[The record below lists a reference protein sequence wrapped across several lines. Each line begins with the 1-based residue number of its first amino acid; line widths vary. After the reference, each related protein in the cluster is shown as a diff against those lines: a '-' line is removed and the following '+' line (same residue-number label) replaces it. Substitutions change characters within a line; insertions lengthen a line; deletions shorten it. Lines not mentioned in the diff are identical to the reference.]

1 MDPQAEQRVLATLYD
16 RLFDAIS
23 YNPQGG
29 STIDRSNTRLMM
41 AKNFV
46 LDPADFANAAS
57 PLNPGPNADYTKA
70 KAFSDLA
77 DPLPDLSAVEWISA
91 PNPLSGTYPTIVNG
105 ANATSKPDPEQQK
118 KYNAAYGYLNVTT
131 KIQNYDGSFTES
143 VGPSPIAQTYNDNQ
157 SAYINAVGGF
167 RIAQNGYDLSN
178 PADQRAFNAVAP
190 GLQNTVDQAWN
201 KWNRE
206 GKANVEQAQ
215 NAMAS
220 SINDAVSAA
229 ITQAQQLV
237 SPGHMQA
244 ALPGGNPWLLSYGQ
258 PVNWMD
264 PKLKGSML
272 TLRSSYL
279 NKDASSEATS
289 YSAGGGFSYGL
300 WSASG
305 NYGHGDETQNFH
317 MDASDF
323 ELNAE
328 LVQVRIMRPW
338 YNPLLFTMNGWNV
351 KGYGRN
357 DISNKAMPWV
367 ATTFVF
373 ARNVTIKSN
382 FTSQDQSHFAS
393 HDTATTSVGWGPF
406 SVSGSYSHSQS
417 KDKFQ
422 SKLDAGTLSLP
433 GLQVIAFV
441 CSRTPPSP
449 PA

>member
-1 MDPQAEQRVLATLYD
+1 MDPKAEQRVLATLYD

-29 STIDRSNTRLMM
+29 STIDRNNTRLVM
-41 AKNFV
+41 AKSFV
-46 LDPADFANAAS
+46 LNPADFANAAS
-57 PLNPGPNADYTKA
+57 PLNPGANADYAKA
-70 KAFSDLA
+70 KAFSDLV
-77 DPLPDLSAVEWISA
+77 DPLPDLSAVEWVGTGRT
-91 PNPLSGTYPTIVNG
+91 LSGAYPELVDG
-105 ANATSKPDPEQQK
+105 ANATTKPDPEQQK
-118 KYNAAYGYLNVTT
+118 KYDAAYKYLNVTT
-131 KIQNYDGSFTES
+131 KIKNYDGSFTES
-143 VGPSPIAQTYNDNQ
+143 VGPSQIAQTYNDNQ
-157 SAYINAVGGF
+157 SAYTNAVGGF

-201 KWNRE
+201 KRNRE

-229 ITQAQQLV
+229 IGQAQQLV
-237 SPGHMQA
+237 SPSHMQA
-244 ALPGGNPWLLSYGQ
+244 ALPGGNPWLLSYGE

-264 PKLKGSML
+264 PKLKGATL

-279 NKDASSEATS
+279 NKDESSEATS

-305 NYGHGDETQNFH
+305 DYGHGEETRNSH

-323 ELNAE
+323 NLTAE
-328 LVQVRIMRPW
+328 LIQVRIMRPW
-338 YNPLLFTMNGWNV
+338 YNPLLFTMNDWNI
-351 KGYGRN
+351 KGYGKG
-357 DISNKAMPWV
+357 DISKKVMPWV
-367 ATTFVF
+367 ATSFVL
-373 ARNVTIKSN
+373 ARNVAIKSN
-382 FTSQDQSHFAS
+382 FTIEDKSHFESQDKA
-393 HDTATTSVGWGPF
+393 TASVGWGPF
-406 SVSGSYSHSQS
+406 SVSGSYSHSQT

-422 SKLDAGTLSLP
+422 SKFDGGTLSLP
-433 GLQVIAFV
+433 GLQVLAFV

-449 PA
+449 PS

>member
-279 NKDASSEATS
+279 NKDASS
-289 YSAGGGFSYGL
+289 
-300 WSASG
+300 
-305 NYGHGDETQNFH
+305 
-317 MDASDF
+317 
-323 ELNAE
+323 
-328 LVQVRIMRPW
+328 
-338 YNPLLFTMNGWNV
+338 
-351 KGYGRN
+351 
-357 DISNKAMPWV
+357 
-367 ATTFVF
+367 
-373 ARNVTIKSN
+373 
-382 FTSQDQSHFAS
+382 
-393 HDTATTSVGWGPF
+393 
-406 SVSGSYSHSQS
+406 
-417 KDKFQ
+417 
-422 SKLDAGTLSLP
+422 
-433 GLQVIAFV
+433 
-441 CSRTPPSP
+441 
-449 PA
+449 